1 MRRNVLVAFCL
12 ALLAL
17 AGPALAYTIYLK
29 DGSSLPAKEK
39 YRVEGDRAI
48 ITLANGTQTFLKLSE
63 IDVARTEKANQ
74 DNLGKAVV
82 IEQGKTEQVGAQ
94 TQTARQRQKAK
105 EEQERREMGALI
117 RDRQPSPE
125 NLPQARRAESPL
137 SETGPPT
144 VGRTRAGYPD
154 LLSMTRRPFPA
165 EDAAR
170 DLERMLVRDGFPGTR
185 VFQGTKPNRAL
196 VELKTDSEA
205 AVFDALRAVAAALV
219 DVKNRH
225 EGKVSSLDVLML
237 SNGRERAGQFELT
250 LDKAED
256 LAYKKIE
263 PAEYFLAYVQF

>member
-1 MRRNVLVAFCL
+1 MRRNVLAAFCL

-29 DGSSLPAKEK
+29 DGSKLAAKTK

-63 IDVARTEKANQ
+63 IDVEKTEQANQ
-74 DNLGKAVV
+74 DNLGKAVL
-82 IEQGKTEQVGAQ
+82 IEQGKSEQIRPQAES
-94 TQTARQRQKAK
+94 ARQRQREK
-105 EEQERREMGALI
+105 EEQERREMGALM

-125 NLPQARRAESPL
+125 NLPEARRGERPL

-154 LLSMTRRPFPA
+154 LLTMTRRPFPA
-165 EDAAR
+165 EDVAR
-170 DLERMLVRDGFPGTR
+170 ELERMLLRDGFPGTR
-185 VFQGTKPNRAL
+185 VFQGTKTNRAL

-205 AVFDALRAVAAALV
+205 AVLDGLRSVAAALV
-219 DVKNRH
+219 DVKSRH
-225 EGKVSSLDVLML
+225 AGKLNSLDVLML
-237 SNGRERAGQFELT
+237 SNGRDRAGQFELT
-250 LDKAED
+250 IDKAED
-256 LAYKKIE
+256 LAYKKID